1 MNQKR
6 MRLAA
11 VCCFVLLASRLCA
24 NDYVWMAEPVSGE
37 WSTTAP
43 NWNAGEAWPATAG
56 HTAVFNAST
65 QRVITVSEALDV
77 GALRVQADGYQ
88 IGGAALAFSGAAP
101 FIAVESAAATSLIQ
115 TAVLNDSLLSKTGPG
130 VLRLGAAPYD
140 GGTNVRDVAVAEGLL
155 QVEAGRSLCSTG
167 AWSVAAGAA
176 YRQSGGTNLLL
187 SGGNVFLIGQ
197 GGGQSQTARV
207 DVTGGFLLAP
217 ATATTAGANAWFVLG
232 KERSAWFRMAESADV
247 QVIVMEM
254 NPELVPGLATTLQ
267 LDGGRLTVNR
277 LTGTAGVSGTVSRV
291 LLNGGE
297 IVAGGNN
304 GSFIEDM
311 TEAWV
316 QTGGVTVTVPSS
328 WYYKTQQALSHDP
341 ALGGTPDGG
350 LTKRGTGL
358 LYLQANNTYTGGT
371 RIEQGFL
378 YVGANR
384 ALGSGPAEVGTGSS
398 DAALVGDTGSFTV
411 TNAVTFGQN
420 GSVCAVTNA
429 TLALTRIAFAPG
441 YEQLKAGGGKTD
453 GTVKLTVDPASTTR
467 VYNIIVYD
475 RNTLVLDGGTV
486 IRQTE
491 PLTNASPRIEVRA
504 GARLK
509 VRNADIQMPDISYL
523 NVAGGEYGQE
533 GGSALFPYVL
543 ATTNWPN
550 SSQRDRP
557 ARVVLEGGSLTFTA
571 AKMFSDSNRRGTET
585 MVNGGLLKA
594 QILNLSKSTQ
604 QTSLTHTVEL
614 NGGTLEVGGILYNG
628 GESAVETA
636 TVRLNGGT
644 LKVAADS
651 TFTNDFLSVNGLN
664 LLAVYLGA
672 GGFVCDTAGRETII
686 RQPLTS
692 DPALAGAADGG
703 LVKKG
708 AGGLT
713 LTKPITVSGPVRVEE
728 GSLRLALARLSGT
741 NIEVRSGGALE
752 LNGGSLS
759 NATVRVAAGGA
770 LRFTEADPDASVTNG
785 SFEIYPPGTFTSS
798 VKHRYNPAGT
808 GWTYTP
814 ATACGTQTNG
824 SGFSS
829 DPAYYTANGG
839 VTAFVKEGALQTSFA
854 VARDGVYTL
863 SFEQATRNGYSSWAR
878 LVDVQV
884 DGQTVHTVRHGG
896 ELHGFRPE
904 AVTLVLAAGAHTL
917 AFVGR
922 YSSLENSNA
931 AVLIDAVTVTGCGPV
946 SADLSTVLNLSAG
959 STLILDNANPV
970 YIEKI
975 YVDGKRVYGALRAG
989 STFGTVVLGTGKL
1002 TTLAGGTIIALK

>member
-1 MNQKR
+1 MNQNR

-24 NDYVWMAEPVSGE
+24 DDYVWMSEPASGA
-37 WSTTAP
+37 WSTNAP
-43 NWNAGEAWPATAG
+43 NWNAGEVWPAAAG
-56 HTAVFNAST
+56 HTAVFGAST
-65 QRVITVSEALDV
+65 QRVLAVSEALDV
-77 GALRVQADGYQ
+77 GALRFQADGYQ
-88 IGGAALAFSGAAP
+88 IGGAALAFSGSSP
-101 FIAVESAAATSLIQ
+101 FVAVESAAATSLIQ

-167 AWSVAAGAA
+167 VWSVAAGAA

-197 GGGQSQTARV
+197 GGGESQTARV
-207 DVTGGFLLAP
+207 EVTGGSLSAP
-217 ATATTAGANAWFVLG
+217 ATTATAGANAWFVLG

-254 NPELVPGLATTLQ
+254 NPDLVPGLAATLQ

-291 LLNGGE
+291 LLNGCE

-304 GSFIEDM
+304 GAFIGDM

-316 QTGGVTVTVPSS
+316 QTGGVTVTVPST
-328 WYYKTQQALSHDP
+328 WYYKTQQVLSHDP

-358 LYLQANNTYTGGT
+358 LYLQANNAYTGGT

-441 YEQLKAGGGKTD
+441 YEQIKAGGGKTD

-467 VYNIIVYD
+467 VYNIFVYD

-491 PLTNASPRIEVRA
+491 PLTNASPRVEVRA
-504 GARLK
+504 GSRLK
-509 VRNADIQMPDISYL
+509 VLNADIQMPDISYL
-523 NVAGGEYGQE
+523 NLAGGEYGQA

-550 SSQRDRP
+550 SSQRDLP
-557 ARVVLEGGSLTFTA
+557 ARVVLAGGSLTFTA

-585 MVNGGLLKA
+585 IVNGGWLKA

-664 LLAVYLGA
+664 LLSVYLGS
-672 GGFVCDTAGRETII
+672 GGFVCDTAGKNVFI
-686 RQPLTS
+686 RNPLPRAPELG
-692 DPALAGAADGG
+692 DAADGG

-708 AGGLT
+708 AGRLALT
-713 LTKPITVSGPVRVEE
+713 QPLELSGPVRVEE
-728 GSLRLALARLSGT
+728 GTLSLFSLSLSGT
-741 NIEVRSGGALE
+741 NVSVQSGGTLTLAE
-752 LNGGSLS
+752 SSLT
-759 NATVRVAAGGA
+759 NATLEVASGGT
-770 LRFTEADPDASVTNG
+770 LQLLEAEPVVAVTNG
-785 SFEIYPPGTFTSS
+785 SFETYAAGTFSS
-798 VKHRYNPAGT
+798 TVKHKYQPSGT
-808 GWTYTP
+808 GWRFSST
-814 ATACGTQTNG
+814 CGIQTNG
-824 SGFSS
+824 SGFSA
-829 DPAYYTANGG
+829 DPVYYTTNGG
-839 VTAFVKEGALQTSFA
+839 VTAFVKEGTLETDIT
-854 VARDGVYTL
+854 VAREGSYRL
-863 SFEQATRNGYSSWAR
+863 AFEQATRDGVTYSSWLR
-878 LVDVQV
+878 NVEVRI
-884 DGQTVHTVRHGG
+884 DGVTVYTVRHGG
-896 ELHGFRPE
+896 ALHGFRRVEIPVMLT
-904 AVTLVLAAGAHTL
+904 AGTHVLTFAGL
-917 AFVGR
+917 ATATQ
-922 YSSLENSNA
+922 NANA
-931 AVLIDAVTVTGCGPV
+931 AVLIDAVTLTGSGPV
-946 SADLSTVLNLSAG
+946 TADLNTVLQLSAG
-959 STLILDNANPV
+959 STLVLDNANPV

-989 STFGTVVLGTGKL
+989 STFGTIVQGAGKL
-1002 TTLAGGTIIALK
+1002 TTLAGGTIIAVK